1 MKKLVGLFLFAA
13 LLFGADLRP
22 VAEAKIEA
30 GILDM
35 VITKDRIYL
44 ATDISKVVVMDHN
57 FSVVGELKARK
68 IKDFMGE
75 LVEADVYSVD
85 YLEGSILYLAQAE
98 DGYAELYVARGGK
111 PKKVLDY
118 SAGLYAKAAKF
129 VDPTHAII
137 ALMSDEVVLYDLEA
151 QKVAATGKAGEY
163 FFSVMAIAPERT
175 HVAIGD
181 EGGEVAIIDT
191 KSLKPIKVFQ
201 DINKDKILGIDT
213 NAHYAAAGSR
223 ADKTFALYDLKS
235 GTAKTRKNPDF
246 FVYVVGLDP
255 WGRYAVYGDNEEYIL
270 NVVDTKSLDLRHRLV
285 GHKNIVNVIRFVDQ
299 KTIVT
304 ASETGEIKKWRLP

>member
-1 MKKLVGLFLFAA
+1 MKKLIGLLLFAG

-35 VITKDRIYL
+35 VVTKDRIYL

-57 FSVVGELKARK
+57 FSVVGEYKARK

-75 LVEADVYSVD
+75 LGEADVYSVD
-85 YLEGSILYLAQAE
+85 YLDGAILYLAQAE
-98 DGYAELYVARGGK
+98 DGYAELYVVREGE
-111 PKKVLDY
+111 PKKVLDR
-118 SAGLYAKAAKF
+118 SRGLYAKAAKF
-129 VDPTHAII
+129 VDPAHVII
-137 ALMSDEVVLYDLEA
+137 ALMSDEVVLYDLQA
-151 QKVAATGKAGEY
+151 QKVVGQGKAGEY

-175 HVAIGD
+175 HIAVGD
-181 EGGEVAIIDT
+181 EGGEVAVIDT
-191 KSLKPIKVFQ
+191 RTLRPIKVFQ
-201 DINKDKILGIDT
+201 DINKDKILSLDT
-213 NAHYAAAGSR
+213 NAYYAVAGSR

-255 WGRYAVYGDNEEYIL
+255 WGNFAVYGDNEKYIL
-270 NVVDTKSLDLRHRLV
+270 NVVDTKTLDLRHRLV
-285 GHKNIVNVIRFVDQ
+285 GHKNIVNVIRFADK
-299 KTIVT
+299 KTILS